1 MNASGR
7 DESERD
13 EGREW
18 KRQKEID
25 DQLSTGQQSTVGRD
39 GNRKIAMKR
48 KVERNESE
56 LNKNGRI
63 KAATEHV

>member
-39 GNRKIAMKR
+39 GK
-48 KVERNESE
+48 
-56 LNKNGRI
+56 
-63 KAATEHV
+63 TEKLP